1 LPKRRNPAFAWVDP
15 RKVHETGFHDL
26 EDLHSENVFLTNQF
40 FRAKSNCLKRFS
52 RPDRQSGRSLLTVR
66 CGVKVHLAQDRIS
79 MNRYCFRLLSFLV
92 ILVGSACTPK
102 AFAQPAHTAQAP
114 AYLDPSLP
122 VDTRVD
128 DLISRMTLG
137 EKASQLVN
145 QSRAIPRLNIPEY
158 DWWSEALHGVAR
170 AGTATVF
177 PEPIGLAATFDTPL
191 IHDMAVVISTEA
203 RAKHEQAVRAGRRDI
218 MEGLDFWSPN
228 INIFRDPRWGRGQET
243 YGEDPYLTARM
254 GVAFVTGMQGDNR
267 KYYRVIATP
276 KHYAVHSGPEPTRHS
291 VDVKASKHDIEDT
304 YLPAFRATVIEGQA
318 ASVMCAYNRVNSEP
332 ACANTVLLKD
342 HLRGTWKFNGYVVS
356 DCDAITD
363 IFEGHHYTHSMA
375 EAAAIS
381 LKMGMDNECA
391 DFFKKATSNADYGKY
406 LDAVKQGLLTEKD
419 IDVALKRLLT
429 ARFRLGM
436 FDPPEMVP
444 YAGIP
449 ESEIDS
455 ALHRELALKLARES
469 MVLLKNDG
477 VLPLSSVKK
486 IAVSGP
492 LAESTRILEG
502 NYNGTPSR
510 STTALEGIRR
520 QFAGAEV
527 TFSPG
532 MNFLRTE
539 TLIPTARL
547 STSSGQ
553 PGLTAEYFSGS
564 FEGAPQ
570 TVRVDPVVDLQT
582 LFPERESVA
591 PPAGLKNFA
600 VRWTGYLTPDESGTY
615 RIGLNGSMNR
625 LWLDDKLIVDDL
637 ALHDPKPNTATVEL
651 EKGHKYGVKIE
662 YGPGGTGI
670 KFIWLRILPN
680 PVVDAVADAKQADV
694 AIAVVGITSQLEGEE
709 MKVEVPGFKGGDR
722 TSLDLPAEEEE
733 LLEALGNTGKPLIVV
748 LMNGSA
754 LSVNWAAQHANAI
767 LDAWYSGEEGGTA
780 IAQTL
785 AGVNNPSGRLPVTFY
800 KGVDQLPPFEDY
812 SMKNRT
818 YRYFE
823 GEPLYPFGFGLSY
836 SRFAYSHLKLSTN
849 DLQAGS
855 PLGVELDVSNSSDKD
870 GDEVVEV
877 YLEFPKLAG
886 APLRALRAFT
896 RVHVGVG
903 STEHVAFTLQPR
915 DLSYVNENGDR
926 LVSAGTYRVRIG
938 QPEASAES
946 EFSIHG
952 EQGLPE

>member
-1 LPKRRNPAFAWVDP
+1 MTANALRVLRLFALIFAAALPQ
-15 RKVHETGFHDL
+15 TML
-26 EDLHSENVFLTNQF
+26 
-40 FRAKSNCLKRFS
+40 
-52 RPDRQSGRSLLTVR
+52 
-66 CGVKVHLAQDRIS
+66 
-79 MNRYCFRLLSFLV
+79 
-92 ILVGSACTPK
+92 
-102 AFAQPAHTAQAP
+102 AQPARTAQGP
-114 AYLDPSLP
+114 AYLDPTLP
-122 VDTRVD
+122 VDVRAD
-128 DLISRMTLG
+128 DLLSRMTLQ

-158 DWWSEALHGVAR
+158 NWWSEALHGVAR
-170 AGTATVF
+170 AGTTTVF
-177 PEPIGLAATFDTPL
+177 PEPIGLAATFDSPL
-191 IHDMAVVISTEA
+191 IHDMAVAISIEA
-203 RAKHEQAVRAGRRDI
+203 RAKYEQAVRAGRRDI
-218 MEGLDFWSPN
+218 YEGLDFWSPN

-254 GVAFVTGMQGDNR
+254 GVAFVTGMQGDNP

-291 VDVKASKHDIEDT
+291 VDVKASLHDMEDT

-318 ASVMCAYNRVNSEP
+318 ASVMCAYNRVNGEP

-342 HLRGTWKFNGYVVS
+342 HLRGAWNFDGYVVS
-356 DCDAITD
+356 DCDAVTD

-375 EAAAIS
+375 EAAAIA

-391 DFFKKATSNADYGKY
+391 DFSNKATSNDYGKY
-406 LDAVKQGLLTEKD
+406 LDAVKQGLLTEKY

-449 ESEIDS
+449 ESQIDS
-455 ALHRELALKLARES
+455 APHRDLALTTARES

-477 VLPLSSVKK
+477 VLPLSGVKK
-486 IAVSGP
+486 ISVFGP
-492 LAESTRILEG
+492 LAESTRVLEG
-502 NYNGTPSR
+502 NYNGTPSK
-510 STTALEGIRR
+510 STSALEGIRK
-520 QFAGAEV
+520 QFAGADVSFTE
-527 TFSPG
+527 G
-532 MNFLRTE
+532 MNFLRSE
-539 TLIPTARL
+539 TLVPTAQL
-547 STSSGQ
+547 SAASGQ
-553 PGLTAEYFSGS
+553 PGLTAEYFSTS
-564 FEGAPQ
+564 FDGTPQ
-570 TVRVDPVVDLQT
+570 TVRVDAVVDLQT
-582 LFPERESVA
+582 LFPERESIA

-600 VRWTGYLTPDESGTY
+600 VRWTGYLTPDESGSY
-615 RIGLNGSMNR
+615 RIGLNGSVNR
-625 LWLDDKLIVDDL
+625 LWLDDKLIVDDPD
-637 ALHDPKPNTATVEL
+637 LHDPKPSTATVEL
-651 EKGHKYGVKIE
+651 EKGHRYAVKIE

-680 PVVDAVADAKQADV
+680 PVADAVAAAKQADL

-722 TSLDLPAEEEE
+722 TSLDLPAEEED
-733 LLEALGNTGKPLIVV
+733 LLEALANTGKPLVVV

-767 LDAWYSGEEGGTA
+767 LEAWYPGEEGGTA

-800 KGVDQLPPFEDY
+800 KGIEQLPPFEDY

-836 SRFAYSHLKLSTN
+836 SKFAYSHLKLSTD
-849 DLQAGS
+849 DLEAGT
-855 PLGVELDVSNSSDKD
+855 PLGVEMDVSNASDKD
-870 GDEVVEV
+870 GDEVVQV
-877 YLEFPKLAG
+877 YLEFPKIAG
-886 APLRALRAFT
+886 APLRALRAFSRFHLT
-896 RVHVGVG
+896 AG
-903 STEHVAFTLQPR
+903 STEHVTFSLQPR
-915 DLSYVNENGDR
+915 DLSYVNASGDR
-926 LVSAGTYRVRIG
+926 LVSAGAYRIHIG
-938 QPEASAES
+938 SGTLEGSPEA

-952 EQGLPE
+952 LYSLPE